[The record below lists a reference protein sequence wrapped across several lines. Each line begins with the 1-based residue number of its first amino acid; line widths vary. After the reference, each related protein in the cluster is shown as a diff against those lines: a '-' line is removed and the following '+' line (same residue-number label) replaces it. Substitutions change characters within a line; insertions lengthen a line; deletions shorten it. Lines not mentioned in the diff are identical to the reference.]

1 MHSIGTNFV
10 LRHVDG
16 IRRSELDRVEIML
29 IDTALESDRKWLTAE
44 KMAQMSRL
52 KFIQSLR
59 AGVDAIDLEQL
70 PKRIIICGN
79 SGAYSDPMAE
89 HTIGMILYLAKDLG
103 NRNSKLKNGVVDSHN
118 SLFLKGKTI
127 GVIGAGGI
135 GQVVAKIAKSLE
147 MKTLGVNTSGKH
159 VRYFDETFEIRKLD
173 QVLRVS
179 DVIVLSLPLT
189 VKSFHI
195 IDVGKLRL
203 MKKNCILVNVARGYV
218 IDEAALYS
226 HLLQNPEFKCGLDVW
241 WHYPKANEKFS
252 QRFPLFK
259 LTNFLGTPHVS
270 GYVPE
275 EREVALSFAVDNI
288 LGFVKNRPLRG
299 LVEREDYRGL
309 RELIKNED
317 KLKKA
322 HL

>member
-10 LRHVDG
+10 LRDVDQVQE
-16 IRRSELDRVEIML
+16 SELDRVEIML
-29 IDTALESDRKWLTAE
+29 IDIMLESDRKWLAAE
-44 KMAQMSRL
+44 KVAQMPQL
-52 KFIQSLR
+52 KFIQCLR

-70 PKRIIICGN
+70 PKSVIICGN
-79 SGAYSDPMAE
+79 VGAYSDPMAE

-103 NRNSKLKNGVVDSHN
+103 IRNSKLENGVVDSHD

-135 GQVVAKIAKSLE
+135 GQAVAKIAKSLE
-147 MKTLGVNTSGKH
+147 MKTFGVNTSGKH
-159 VRYFDETFEIRKLD
+159 VRYFDETFEIRRLD
-173 QVLRVS
+173 KVLRVS

-195 IDVGKLRL
+195 IDAEKLRL

-218 IDEAALYS
+218 IDEEALYN

-241 WHYPKANEKFS
+241 WHYPKTNEKFF
-252 QRFPLFK
+252 QRFPFLK
-259 LTNFLGTPHVS
+259 LPNFLGTPHVS

-275 EREVALSFAVDNI
+275 ERCVALDFAVDNI
-288 LGFVKNRPLRG
+288 LRFVKNRQLRG
-299 LVEREDYRGL
+299 LVDREDYKGL
-309 RELIKNED
+309 RELIKD
-317 KLKKA
+317 SKTS
-322 HL
+322 

>member
-1 MHSIGTNFV
+1 
-10 LRHVDG
+10 
-16 IRRSELDRVEIML
+16 ML
-29 IDTALESDRKWLTAE
+29 IDIVLESDRKWLTVE
-44 KMAQMSRL
+44 KTARMPRL
-52 KFIQSLR
+52 KFIQSSR

-70 PKRIIICGN
+70 PKSVVICGN
-79 SGAYSDPMAE
+79 NGAYSDPMAE

-135 GQVVAKIAKSLE
+135 GQAIAKVAKSLE

-159 VRYFDETFEIRKLD
+159 AKYFDNIFEIRKLD
-173 QVLRVS
+173 EVLRVS

-195 IDVGKLRL
+195 IDAEKFRL
-203 MKKNCILVNVARGYV
+203 MKKNCIFVNVARGYV
-218 IDEAALYS
+218 IDEAALYN
-226 HLLQNPEFKCGLDVW
+226 HLLRNPEFKCGLDVW
-241 WHYPKANEKFS
+241 WHYPKDNEKFS
-252 QRFPLFK
+252 QRFPFFK
-259 LTNFLGTPHVS
+259 LPNFLGTPHIS

-275 EREVALSFAVDNI
+275 EREVALNFAVDNI
-288 LGFVKNRPLRG
+288 LRFVKNRQLRG
-299 LVEREDYRGL
+299 LVNREDYRGL
-309 RELIKNED
+309 RELIKEED
-317 KLKKA
+317 KLKRT